1 MKKLLFA
8 LTIALTLSVFMT
20 ESVKAQ
26 SSVLVSSTDTLTNAD
41 TANISLPT
49 ATGGYYAV
57 GIQAVVTKVS
67 GTAAGTAIIQG
78 SLDGTNWVNIGTDTL
93 TFANQTINTKVWAI
107 TPSVYQYHRVRFISS
122 GTTVLIPKVR
132 YRLIRLLVSN

>member
-1 MKKLLFA
+1 MKK
-8 LTIALTLSVFMT
+8 ILSVLFLIAAIAFT
-20 ESVKAQ
+20 APQAHSQA
-26 SSVLVSSTDTLTNAD
+26 SVLITSTDTLVNTD
-41 TANISLPT
+41 TAYISLPT

-78 SLDGTNWVNIGTDTL
+78 SLDGTNYVTIGTDTL
-93 TFANQTINTKVWAI
+93 TFTNVTTNTKVWEI

-122 GTTVLIPKVR
+122 GTVVEIPKVR
-132 YRLIRLLVSN
+132 YRLIRLLTN